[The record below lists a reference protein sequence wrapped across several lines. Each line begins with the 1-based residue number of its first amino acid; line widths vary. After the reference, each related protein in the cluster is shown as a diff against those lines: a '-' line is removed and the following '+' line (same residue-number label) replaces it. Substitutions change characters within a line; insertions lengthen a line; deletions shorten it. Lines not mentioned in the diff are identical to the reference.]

1 MKKTCLLLLLCLLA
15 TACNRSLTLEQPE
28 ITHNLST
35 NNLVLERIVCTPEAT
50 RLDLTVCCLPGGRFS
65 LSPETHLQS
74 SKGERKYALT
84 RTEGVVTGKKIQ
96 SDSTGLT
103 AVSLFFEPLAD
114 DEEQIDFIE
123 SEEWQLLGISL
134 SPRKKP
140 AKIECLIEGT
150 VTGRPQS
157 TAILLNSPEEVFNRY
172 ASKENIV
179 IPVRNGKFSYRLRTD
194 TCTAYGLCFNDEWIN
209 GRAYI
214 KDFFAEPGRLVLTI
228 KGDDTFRV
236 EGGKLNDEYQRL
248 RSYGHERMQ
257 PIFDRRDSLDKAR
270 KFYTPEV
277 YALFDEM
284 DSCSDRTKLNLLS
297 EKFQNLRVDG
307 KAYSREGDAW
317 DKTAQKT
324 ITEIGEWEFAQ
335 IKGHPSLATYYLLHE
350 KLKACIVYDKQPAPD
365 SLVDVFRALYLPSY
379 PEHPFTREIGTY
391 LQSQQTFVGG
401 KYIDL
406 VLPDTTGTPHRL
418 SELLRGSKI
427 ALIDFWSIHCG
438 PCRRTSKAM
447 IPVYEKYKDKGFCI
461 VGISRD
467 GRQQM
472 IRGIRHDGYPWINL
486 IDEYNRN
493 QIFKSYG
500 IDNSAGYTFLVDSC
514 GTVIAAGASAEE
526 MTAIV
531 ERYCQ

>member
-1 MKKTCLLLLLCLLA
+1 MKNIYLLLSLCLLL
-15 TACNRSLTLEQPE
+15 TACNHRLTIEQPE
-28 ITHNLST
+28 IALNLST
-35 NNLVLERIVCTPEAT
+35 NGLALESIVCTPEAT
-50 RLDLTVCCLPGGRFS
+50 RLDLTVCCLPGSYFS
-65 LSPETHLQS
+65 ISPETHLKS
-74 SKGERKYALT
+74 SKGERKYALIKA
-84 RTEGVVTGKKIQ
+84 EGVETGKKIQ

-114 DEEQIDFIE
+114 GEEQIDFIE
-123 SEEWQLLGISL
+123 SEEWRLLGISL
-134 SPRKKP
+134 SSRKKP

-172 ASKENIV
+172 ASKGNIV
-179 IPVRNGKFSYRLRTD
+179 IPIRNGKFSYRLRTD

-214 KDFFAEPGRLVLTI
+214 KDFFAEPGRLELTI

-236 EGGKLNDEYQRL
+236 EGGKFNDEYQRL
-248 RSYGHERMQ
+248 NFYGQDRMQ
-257 PIFDRRDSLDKAR
+257 AIYDRRDSLDKAR
-270 KFYTPEV
+270 KLYTPEV

-284 DSCSDRTKLNLLS
+284 DSCTDRSKLNLLS

-307 KAYSREGDAW
+307 KAYSREGDAL
-317 DKTAQKT
+317 DKMAQKLLN
-324 ITEIGEWEFAQ
+324 EIGEWEFAQ
-335 IKGHPSLATYYLLHE
+335 IKEHPSLATYYLLHKE
-350 KLKACIVYDKQPAPD
+350 LKACIVYEKQPAPD
-365 SLVDVFRALYLPSY
+365 SLVDVFRTLYLPSY
-379 PEHPFTREIGTY
+379 PEHPFTREIETY

-406 VLPDTTGTPHRL
+406 ILPDSTGTLHRL
-418 SELLRGSKI
+418 SELLQGSKI

-467 GRQQM
+467 GVQQM

-486 IDEYNRN
+486 IDEYNKN
-493 QIFKSYG
+493 KIFKSYG

-514 GTVIAAGASAEE
+514 GTIITSGASAEE

-531 ERYCQ
+531 ESYCQ